1 MPRDPH
7 RDQPIFVWGA
17 TLDTASAALVMVHGR
32 GASVDDMRALS
43 SEIEQPNVAYIAP
56 AAAGHT
62 WYPFSLLEPMQRNES
77 YLSSAMRL
85 LERASAKA
93 SDAKIPGE
101 RVALLGFS
109 QGACVAVEFAARH
122 ARRYGAVIGLSGG
135 LMGAEGTPRDY
146 KGSLDGT
153 PVFLGCGDVDPHIPK
168 RRVDHT
174 ADVLAKMG
182 AVVDKRIY
190 AGMGHTVNADEI
202 AAVRELV
209 KGLAATGGE
218 HDEGSRS

>member
-17 TLDTASAALVMVHGR
+17 TLDTASAAIVMVHGR
-32 GASVDDMRALS
+32 GASVDDMRALAG
-43 SEIEQPNVAYIAP
+43 EIEHPSVAYIAP

-62 WYPFSLLEPMQRNES
+62 WYPYSLLEPMQRNEW
-77 YLSSAMRL
+77 YLSSALRL

-93 SDAKIPGE
+93 SDAKIPSE
-101 RVALLGFS
+101 RQALFGFS
-109 QGACVAVEFAARH
+109 QGGCVAVEFAARH
-122 ARRYGAVIGLSGG
+122 ARRYGAVIGLSAG
-135 LMGAEGTPRDY
+135 LIGPEGTPRGY

-174 ADVLAKMG
+174 AEVLGRMG

-190 AGMGHTVNADEI
+190 PGMGHTVSADEI
-202 AAVRELV
+202 AVVRALV
-209 KGLAATGGE
+209 EGFAAE
-218 HDEGSRS
+218 

>member
-17 TLDTASAALVMVHGR
+17 TLDAASAAIVMVHGR
-32 GASVDDMRALS
+32 GASVDDMRALAG
-43 SEIEQPNVAYIAP
+43 EIEHPSIAYIAP

-62 WYPFSLLEPMQRNES
+62 WYPYSLLEPMQRNES
-77 YLSSAMRL
+77 YLSSALRL

-101 RVALLGFS
+101 RLALFGFS
-109 QGACVAVEFAARH
+109 QGGCVAVEFAARH
-122 ARRYGAVIGLSGG
+122 ARRYGAVIGLSAG
-135 LMGAEGTPRDY
+135 LIGPEGTPRDY

-174 ADVLAKMG
+174 AEVLGRMG

-190 AGMGHTVNADEI
+190 PGMGHRVSADEI
-202 AAVRELV
+202 TVVRALVEGFAAE
-209 KGLAATGGE
+209 
-218 HDEGSRS
+218 